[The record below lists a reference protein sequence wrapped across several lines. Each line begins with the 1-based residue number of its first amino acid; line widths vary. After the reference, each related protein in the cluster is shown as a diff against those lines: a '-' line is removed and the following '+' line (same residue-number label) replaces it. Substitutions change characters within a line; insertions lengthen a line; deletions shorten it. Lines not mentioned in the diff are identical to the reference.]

1 MDGQKVKTKS
11 NVTLWQVAKELNK
24 NIPYLCLKDSDE
36 YRPDGN
42 CRACM
47 VEVEGEKNLSASCIR
62 FPSDGMKVNTTGE
75 RVKKN
80 RKLMIK
86 MKKPLK

>member
-1 MDGQKVKTKS
+1 MFKG
-11 NVTLWQVAKELNK
+11 L
-24 NIPYLCLKDSDE
+24 DE

-47 VEVEGEKNLSASCIR
+47 VEIEGEKNLSASCIR
-62 FPSDGMKVNTTGE
+62 FPSDGMKVNTKGE

-80 RKLMIK
+80 RKLIFELLASDL
-86 MKKPLK
+86 PLKKTVQIRIAIFGDSTI